1 MECSHFAFNPLM
13 TGEDGVLSLMMPL
26 ISGSVSGWQCVG
38 VAVCRGGS
46 VSGWQHVAMLV
57 LLVMTA

>member
-13 TGEDGVLSLMMPL
+13 TSEDGVLSLMMPL

-38 VAVCRGGS
+38 VAACGYACALGHD
-46 VSGWQHVAMLV
+46 GMMALENNHFTL
-57 LLVMTA
+57 